1 MVMRGKTAASYRR
14 RLIQSEET
22 GFSLSLFFS
31 LGFDIDISIRWLGLQ
46 ESSAIL
52 IGIGNF
58 ECGRV
63 NFERDGAVV

>member
-22 GFSLSLFFS
+22 GFSLSFS
-31 LGFDIDISIRWLGLQ
+31 LGFDIDILIRFLGLR
-46 ESSAIL
+46 ESSVIL

-58 ECGRV
+58 KCGRV
-63 NFERDGAVV
+63 NFGRDGAVV